1 MFNKLRY
8 MKPPLDLKDRKILE
22 IMDEDGRAQVSTI
35 ARKAGMPRDTVHY
48 RLQRMLKGGHIKFFH
63 PVLDPTKLGYPVY
76 TFVNFEL
83 HNFDEGR
90 ERAFYLHLSEHP
102 QIGYVAQ
109 VAGKWDCTIAIAAR
123 SLEDFDS
130 ILRSIRKAFSD
141 IVKDFDT
148 ASIIKE
154 WKHDDLTGIVG

>member
-1 MFNKLRY
+1 MNLS
-8 MKPPLDLKDRKILE
+8 LDEKDKSILE
-22 IMDEDGRAQVSTI
+22 VLDKDGRAQVSAI
-35 ARKAGMPRDTVHY
+35 ARKTGLPRDTVHY
-48 RLQRMLKGGHIKFFH
+48 RLQRMLKSGHIKFFH
-63 PVLDPTKLGYPVY
+63 PVLDPAKLGYPIY

-109 VAGKWDCTIAIAAR
+109 VAGKWDCTIAIA
-123 SLEDFDS
+123 SKSVEDFDS
-130 ILRSIRKAFSD
+130 IMRSIRKKFSD
-141 IVKDFDT
+141 LIRDFDT

-154 WKHDDLTGIVG
+154 WKHDKLTSLIE